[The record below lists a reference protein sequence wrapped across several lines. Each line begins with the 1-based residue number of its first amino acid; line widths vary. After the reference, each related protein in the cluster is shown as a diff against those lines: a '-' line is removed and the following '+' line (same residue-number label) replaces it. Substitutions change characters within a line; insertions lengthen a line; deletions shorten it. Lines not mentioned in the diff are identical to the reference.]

1 MSAYGSRPIV
11 VLAPDAPDADWEPWG
26 TVLRPATAEERTA
39 RPAPPQDGALW
50 LHRTGRRA
58 AFSRR
63 DTLAPGYPAAAAACE
78 RHGFAPFVRPVGGRM
93 APYHADTLV
102 IDLAAPDPSARL
114 GTKER
119 FAIMA
124 DAITDGL
131 RALGVDA
138 RIGEVPNEYCPG
150 DYSVHAVGERGARK
164 LAGVAQRVNKWGSVV
179 SAMVVVADPDPLR
192 AVAVDAYAAL
202 GQPLDPASVG
212 AVTDDRPEV
221 TWYQVADAVTGELR
235 RRIPTL
241 RDTSG

>member
-1 MSAYGSRPIV
+1 MTSAYGAGPII
-11 VLAPDAPDADWEPWG
+11 VLTEDAPDADWEPWG
-26 TVLRPATAEERTA
+26 TALRPAVGEERAA
-39 RPAPPQDGALW
+39 RPAPPTTGALW

-78 RHGFAPFVRPVGGRM
+78 RHGFTPFVRPVGGRM

-102 IDLAAPDPSARL
+102 IDLAAPDPLARN
-114 GTKER
+114 GIRER

-124 DAITDGL
+124 DAIVAGL
-131 RALGVDA
+131 GELGLDA
-138 RIGEVPNEYCPG
+138 RVGEVPDEYCPG
-150 DYSVHAVGERGARK
+150 EFSVHAVGDRGARK

-202 GQPLDPASVG
+202 EQPLDPASVG
-212 AVTDDRPEV
+212 AVSDDRPDV
-221 TWYQVADAVTGELR
+221 TWSQVAAAIREELR
-235 RRIPTL
+235 ERIPVL
-241 RDTSG
+241 R

>member
-1 MSAYGSRPIV
+1 MTTAYGAGPIV
-11 VLAPDAPDADWEPWG
+11 VLDEDAPDVDWEPWA
-26 TVLRPATAEERTA
+26 TALRPATGEERTT
-39 RPAPPQDGALW
+39 RPVPPVAGALW

-102 IDLAAPDPSARL
+102 IDLAAPDPLARN
-114 GTKER
+114 GIRER

-124 DAITDGL
+124 EAIVGGL
-131 RALGVDA
+131 QHLGVDA
-138 RIGEVPNEYCPG
+138 RVGEVPDEYCPG
-150 DYSVHAVGERGARK
+150 EFSVHAVSAAHGARK
-164 LAGVAQRVNKWGSVV
+164 LAGVAQRINKWGSVV

-202 GQPLDPASVG
+202 EQPLDPASVG
-212 AVTDDRPEV
+212 AVGDDVPDV
-221 TWYQVADAVTGELR
+221 TWSQVAGAIRDELR
-235 RRIPTL
+235 VRIPVL
-241 RDTSG
+241 R

>member
-11 VLAPDAPDADWEPWG
+11 VLAPDAPDADWEPWA
-26 TVLRPATAEERTA
+26 TALRPATGQERAE
-39 RPAPPQDGALW
+39 RPTPPEDGALW

-102 IDLAAPDPSARL
+102 IDLAAPDPLARD
-114 GTKER
+114 GIKER

-124 DAITDGL
+124 EAIADGL
-131 RALGVDA
+131 RALGLDA
-138 RIGEVPNEYCPG
+138 RIGEVPDEYCPG
-150 DYSVHAVGERGARK
+150 EYSVHAVSDRGARK
-164 LAGVAQRVNKWGSVV
+164 LAGVAQRINKWGSVV

-202 GQPLDPASVG
+202 EQPLDPASVG
-212 AVTDDRPEV
+212 AVSDDRPDV
-221 TWYQVADAVTGELR
+221 TWSQVAGAVLDELR
-235 RRIPTL
+235 TRIPTL
-241 RDTSG
+241 RDVTG